1 MGKYANQRYG
11 VADGFFFFCNVYI
24 CCLQETS
31 FISKHTLRLKVRVWE
46 NVFSTNGNK
55 KNVAQ
60 KTCLDFDWHCMK
72 SVDHFGEDFAL
83 LQYWSF

>member
-1 MGKYANQRYG
+1 MGKYAK
-11 VADGFFFFCNVYI
+11 DMEWLMDIFFNVYI

-31 FISKHTLRLKVRVWE
+31 FISKDTLRLKVRVWE

-60 KTCLDFDWHCMK
+60 KTCLGFDWH
-72 SVDHFGEDFAL
+72 
-83 LQYWSF
+83 